1 MISRN
6 SWTQS
11 CNFSKS
17 MPFLSVLSVLSV
29 CLSMTTATP
38 LSQGDSWW
46 KFVLCLLALVI
57 REIDSFVIPSED
69 CFSQKLSMPGVAS
82 FLVQLNH
89 DFYNLDQSIDI
100 VVSRSLRPFVYF
112 VHFFYILQNDLLVLY
127 FSKQR
132 RFQVIAVPI
141 LLAEKT
147 SGKMEQ
153 NFK

>member
-89 DFYNLDQSIDI
+89 DFYNLDQSIDTG
-100 VVSRSLRPFVYF
+100 VSRSLRPFVYF
-112 VHFFYILQNDLLVLY
+112 VHFFYIGSHFGTLCCILSCFGTNSSSDL
-127 FSKQR
+127 
-132 RFQVIAVPI
+132 
-141 LLAEKT
+141 
-147 SGKMEQ
+147 
-153 NFK
+153 